1 MDLPARI
8 AELETAVRGWI
19 GTSPTVDLSD
29 SAGTVETWSPG
40 RR

>member
-1 MDLPARI
+1 
-8 AELETAVRGWI
+8 VRGWI

-29 SAGTVETWSPG
+29 TAESAETWSPG